1 MTDLQ
6 LQVRDHGGEGPPLL
20 LLHGAGRSHTDWDD
34 AVPSLLPHHR
44 VLAADL
50 PGHGDSPALPAG
62 GWSFGATADAID
74 TALRAHGAVD
84 ALPVGHSLGGMVA
97 AHLAAHR
104 PGTPAAV
111 NLDGFWWGASGS
123 VEEDRQRIGELVRSS
138 AGAVAPAE
146 YLSQQ
151 STHAGRFGIAAERA
165 ERTARAAARQLPD
178 GRWQTLPER
187 DTALALYDAL
197 DALDLFALFRKAKC
211 PLLLVRAERAQ
222 PPGPP
227 GMEWFDAFLAEYR
240 EELTR
245 SLAELCE
252 DRPRTVTVTG
262 FDGTHAML
270 LESPEK
276 VAEVV
281 REFVAGVR

>member
-6 LQVRDHGGEGPPLL
+6 LHVRDHGGEGPPLL
-20 LLHGAGRSHTDWDD
+20 LLHGAGRSHADWDD

-50 PGHGDSPALPAG
+50 PGHGASPACAPG
-62 GWSFGATADAID
+62 GWSFEATTEAVDA
-74 TALRAHGAVD
+74 ALSAHGAAD
-84 ALPVGHSLGGMVA
+84 ALPVGHSLGGIVA
-97 AHLAAHR
+97 AHLAANR

-111 NLDGFWWGASGS
+111 NLDGFWWGGTGS
-123 VEEDRQRIGELVRSS
+123 DEDRERIGEIVRAS

-151 STHAGRFGIAAERA
+151 RAHAGRFGIAAERA

-197 DALDLFALFRKAKC
+197 DALDLFALFRRAKC

-227 GMEWFDAFLAEYR
+227 GMEWFEAFLAEYR

-245 SLAELCE
+245 SLAGLCE
-252 DRPRTVTVTG
+252 DRPQTVTVTG

-270 LESPEK
+270 LEEPEK
-276 VAEVV
+276 VASAIG
-281 REFVAGVR
+281 EFAAGVR